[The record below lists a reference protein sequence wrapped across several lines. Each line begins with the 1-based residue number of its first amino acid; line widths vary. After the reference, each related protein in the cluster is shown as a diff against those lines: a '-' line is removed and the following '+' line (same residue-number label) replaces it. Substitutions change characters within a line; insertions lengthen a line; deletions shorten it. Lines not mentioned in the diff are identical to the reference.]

1 MLKKIFQ
8 SIVNKL
14 GFSVVSIKR
23 VTPIHIKN
31 KLTSPLTIHYLL
43 NPNDVLIYADV
54 EKGRALP
61 IHSYGRACIHPFSFA
76 VKCAKNLCTGQ
87 QYSKILEILS
97 IYYKEVSPSSIG
109 ELINAGNSSR
119 FNSYPAWEIVM
130 PWDKWSQPQWKEKVV
145 KSVEREN
152 FNEGFKIGIDE
163 GWAWFGPVSHNKLTI
178 EARRL
183 ANILQSVQK
192 NGYKRHDFNDGDIDA
207 TILLS
212 GDDWVWQSN
221 SAQHRA
227 CVLSALDW
235 KEIPVRVSKIVRR
248 EDVKYWPNVLNN
260 TYTPSEAIFIFDMI
274 FNESYSHI
282 ENKWK
287 DFMEKCSG

>member
-1 MLKKIFQ
+1 VLKKIFQ

-31 KLTSPLTIHYLL
+31 KFTSPLAIHYLL

-61 IHSYGRACIHPFSFA
+61 IHSYGKACMHPFSFA
-76 VKCAKNLCTGQ
+76 VKCAKSLSEGQ

-97 IYYKEVSPSSIG
+97 IYYKNSSPASIG
-109 ELINAGNSSR
+109 TLINAGKNSK
-119 FNSYPAWEIVM
+119 FNFYPAWEIVM
-130 PWDKWSQPQWKEKVV
+130 PWDKWNLVQWKERVIQ
-145 KSVEREN
+145 SVEKEN
-152 FNEGFKIGIDE
+152 SKENCQIGIEE
-163 GWAWFGPVSHNKLTI
+163 GWAWFGPVSQNKLII

-183 ANILQSVQK
+183 TNILQSIQK

-207 TILLS
+207 TILVS
-212 GDDWVWQSN
+212 DNDWVWQSN

-235 KEIPVRVSKIVRR
+235 KEIPIRVSKVVRR
-248 EDVKYWPNVLNN
+248 DDVRHWPNVLNG
-260 TYTPSEAIFIFDMI
+260 TYTISEALFIFDMV
-274 FNESYSHI
+274 FNKSYSHI
-282 ENKWK
+282 VNKWEG
-287 DFMEKCSG
+287 FMKQYNE